1 MKIIRKNLDNL
12 LPFRVYVKDEKS
24 WAKAQENLYKMVY
37 RWFSTKITHARFGP
51 FYYVN
56 KFKHIT
62 FSHIEDSESFYS
74 HEFKEIN
81 EDLIL

>member
-12 LPFRVYVKDEKS
+12 LPFKVHIKDRKS
-24 WAKAQENLYKMVY
+24 WVKAQKNLYKMGY
-37 RWFSTKITHARFGP
+37 KWNMNKDIHERWGP

-56 KFKHIT
+56 KFKYIT
-62 FSHIEDSESFYS
+62 FDYIEDYESFCF
-74 HEFKEIN
+74 HKFNEIN